1 MITDML
7 LALSKNSTS
16 IYFNTTHRCTKHDRL
31 ITLEHMDTCSYF
43 PRTAELRE
51 YLEMLKASN
60 IRDWEDNT

>member
-16 IYFNTTHRCTKHDRL
+16 IYFNTTHRCMKHDRL
-31 ITLEHMDTCSYF
+31 ITLEHMYTCSYF

-51 YLEMLKASN
+51 YLEMLRTSN
-60 IRDWEDNT
+60 IRDWSEDA